1 MSVTHYGQFQHP
13 NLESAGEE
21 DENIN
26 KKSCLYKFNYYDD
39 KYIRPFL
46 VYKYDK
52 VKRRPEFE
60 FKDVLQEY
68 K

>member
-1 MSVTHYGQFQHP
+1 M
-13 NLESAGEE
+13 ESAGNEE
-21 DENIN
+21 ELDEISSKKGCMN
-26 KKSCLYKFNYYDD
+26 KFSYFDD

-60 FKDVLQEY
+60 LQDVLQEY